1 MKLSFKNFVDFFKFS
16 AQNYPRMSL
25 GGPRMDPNELPWTW
39 VGPRLTWV
47 DPGKPGK
54 NPGKTWVGPGL
65 DLGLACVTR
74 FKPVGARFKPVGA
87 RFKPVGPIG
96 LKRALRFTLARHHLL
111 SLFKPIGVYPLL
123 PIGGDRLL
131 RDKEYGSTAVHFFLF
146 QNALEI
152 R

>member
-1 MKLSFKNFVDFFKFS
+1 
-16 AQNYPRMSL
+16 
-25 GGPRMDPNELPWTW
+25 MDPNELPWTW
-39 VGPRLTWV
+39 VGPRLTQV
-47 DPGKPGK
+47 GPGLTLVGPGLTLVGPGLTRVRPGLTRVEPGKPGK
-54 NPGKTWVGPGL
+54 NLGKTPVGPGL
-65 DLGLACVTR
+65 DLGLACVTL

-131 RDKEYGSTAVHFFLF
+131 RDKE
-146 QNALEI
+146 
-152 R
+152 